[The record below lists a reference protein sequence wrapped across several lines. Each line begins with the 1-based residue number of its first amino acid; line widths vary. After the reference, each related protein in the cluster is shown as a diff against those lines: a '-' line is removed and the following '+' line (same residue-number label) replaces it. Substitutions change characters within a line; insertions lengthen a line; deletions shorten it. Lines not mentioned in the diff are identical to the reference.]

1 MRGTRQVRGGLKTKH
16 VVQCRATLFFWWNT
30 PFSISPFCLRLQLEL
45 IGLVF
50 FLVWKRAWGG
60 RVETKWETLSA
71 WNIHS
76 YDRYTVFVYLVTP
89 KTYLLFV
96 TLREL
101 SLRLVYL
108 TLIIALVDN
117 FTRHCTQFNQ
127 DILYNDEKQW
137 RLFVKS
143 SQQMWAIENSKY
155 ISLTYP
161 LFSMRHAPM
170 SCNELHRYWTVVL
183 LCYVRS
189 WMISWWSG
197 MVQ

>member
-1 MRGTRQVRGGLKTKH
+1 MDWKQNTWCNVELHYSSDEIPLFRYPHSVYVFNWSWSAWCFWLVR
-16 VVQCRATLFFWWNT
+16 
-30 PFSISPFCLRLQLEL
+30 
-45 IGLVF
+45 
-50 FLVWKRAWGG
+50 KRAWGG